1 MTVWHGLY
9 APAGTPKEI
18 IEKLSEALQVAVQ
31 DPKVVERFADLG
43 TVPVPP
49 EQATPAAMDQLLAA
63 EIVKWK
69 PIIEAA
75 GVYAD

>member
-1 MTVWHGLY
+1 VTAWHGLY
-9 APAGTPKEI
+9 APKGTPKEVVD
-18 IEKLSEALQVAVQ
+18 ELAAALQAALK

-43 TVPVPP
+43 TEPVA
-49 EQATPAAMDQLLAA
+49 QDRATPAALDQHLQAELAR
-63 EIVKWK
+63 WQ